1 MNHCIKISFC
11 SILLFTVPL
20 IFSQEKS
27 SGLVITNQSPDQTFT
42 KFKNDQLLSA
52 EDQILLGK
60 INEIKNSNDPSK
72 AEELKQLVK
81 RFNQENDLIKSTTNK
96 DEGKV
101 ILGNNQS
108 NKPLNGTHLIF
119 PRQIKS
125 FATTTEQSGTNVGR
139 AWVVFTHGFYLVGP
153 DTLDIYYTTDGENYT
168 YYGSGILGSNEQFG
182 FDLDVEIIEK
192 QSGEKT
198 LYALYTYHGNSGY
211 RIGGIKFRIDQI
223 DASIFSLTWPGQT
236 SNEKYYNVHITS
248 DNSFDSTSTW
258 LYIACSMDSI
268 GTNGNWFYGQ
278 KFAFIDQTTQPGTP
292 NINYRAQV
300 LPVYW
305 QSGDNYNSRE
315 LKTDIAYYKSMNNDA
330 RLIFTYSNIPDS
342 TKIWLSSCG
351 INGTNAMSIGTLGST
366 YNITYSAIAA
376 PGGEG
381 NSQLMVVGIQNFG
394 NSGDWDLVS
403 YKTLDGGSNWDVT
416 FIEGF
421 SSTTDRQPI
430 LPDIFCKRNDVDNYR
445 VSYTMGKWDV
455 GYIVDS
461 IMFVKSTGN
470 VANSWD
476 LPMNIS
482 NDGYISK
489 AGFIGNT
496 NDDCFVLWQNKF
508 ELTLY
513 VTYCDVS
520 LDVDDKDQLPNNMSL
535 SNNYPNPFN
544 PSTKIEYKIPET
556 GRVLLKVYDLLGRE
570 VVTLVNE
577 EKPAGSYDITF
588 DANKLPSG
596 VYYYRLASE
605 NFIETKKMV
614 LIK

>member
-1 MNHCIKISFC
+1 MTL
-11 SILLFTVPL
+11 IL
-20 IFSQEKS
+20 
-27 SGLVITNQSPDQTFT
+27 SGLSGDG
-42 KFKNDQLLSA
+42 S
-52 EDQILLGK
+52 
-60 INEIKNSNDPSK
+60 SM
-72 AEELKQLVK
+72 
-81 RFNQENDLIKSTTNK
+81 TTNA
-96 DEGKV
+96 
-101 ILGNNQS
+101 
-108 NKPLNGTHLIF
+108 
-119 PRQIKS
+119 R
-125 FATTTEQSGTNVGR
+125 
-139 AWVVFTHGFYLVGP
+139 
-153 DTLDIYYTTDGENYT
+153 
-168 YYGSGILGSNEQFG
+168 
-182 FDLDVEIIEK
+182 
-192 QSGEKT
+192 
-198 LYALYTYHGNSGY
+198 
-211 RIGGIKFRIDQI
+211 
-223 DASIFSLTWPGQT
+223 FS
-236 SNEKYYNVHITS
+236 
-248 DNSFDSTSTW
+248 
-258 LYIACSMDSI
+258 
-268 GTNGNWFYGQ
+268 
-278 KFAFIDQTTQPGTP
+278 
-292 NINYRAQV
+292 R
-300 LPVYW
+300 
-305 QSGDNYNSRE
+305 
-315 LKTDIAYYKSMNNDA
+315 
-330 RLIFTYSNIPDS
+330 
-342 TKIWLSSCG
+342 
-351 INGTNAMSIGTLGST
+351 
-366 YNITYSAIAA
+366 
-376 PGGEG
+376 
-381 NSQLMVVGIQNFG
+381 
-394 NSGDWDLVS
+394 S